1 MMTHQYKIE
10 IAREGKWWMVYIP
23 DIDGVTQAR
32 RLSEAT
38 TRAREY
44 IALDQNVPYDD
55 ISIET
60 ASVRMQDPVFRELLE
75 SARGIR
81 NMRAHA
87 QTLENEAMR
96 NAQEFALWLTRYG
109 IPVRDVA
116 ELLDISPQRVSQL
129 ANEQG
134 DERGPGLEGLDPD
147 DVSDLLAKLESS
159 VARRRGVSP
168 SPVTAVKAASPV
180 IGTRLAQPAKV
191 PIKKVPTKAVARAKT
206 GATARRTT
214 GQRRSRG

>member
-87 QTLENEAMR
+87 QTL
-96 NAQEFALWLTRYG
+96 
-109 IPVRDVA
+109 
-116 ELLDISPQRVSQL
+116 
-129 ANEQG
+129 
-134 DERGPGLEGLDPD
+134 
-147 DVSDLLAKLESS
+147 
-159 VARRRGVSP
+159 
-168 SPVTAVKAASPV
+168 
-180 IGTRLAQPAKV
+180 
-191 PIKKVPTKAVARAKT
+191 
-206 GATARRTT
+206 
-214 GQRRSRG
+214 